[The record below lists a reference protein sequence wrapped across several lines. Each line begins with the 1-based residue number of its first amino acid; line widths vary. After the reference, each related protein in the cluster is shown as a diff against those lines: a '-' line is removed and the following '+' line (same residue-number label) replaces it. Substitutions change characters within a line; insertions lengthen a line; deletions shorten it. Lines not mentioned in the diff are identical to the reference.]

1 MSGSDNVAVSIDDI
15 ARQSLLYDY
24 YGQLLT
30 PRQQTVYELYTQ
42 ENLSLSEVAEELE
55 ISRQG
60 VHDALRSARRSLEGY
75 EDKLG
80 LVSRFLRT
88 EKAVGEI
95 DEQIGTMIELLRDGA
110 PAPEEL
116 IRQLE
121 KIRSIIDGL
130 EE

>member
-1 MSGSDNVAVSIDDI
+1 MSGSDNLAVSINDI

-55 ISRQG
+55 ISRQA

-95 DEQIGTMIELLRDGA
+95 DEQIGTMIELLQDGA

-121 KIRSIIDGL
+121 EIRSIIDGL